1 MFQQQL
7 ILSPL
12 NQFNIY
18 INRYIPQGKAV
29 AIDIN
34 KINAPVVVG
43 NRNKIANLFYIG
55 IEVIIQITYW

>member
-18 INRYIPQGKAV
+18 INRYIPQDKAV